1 MKKCICFL
9 VIYLFP
15 VLGYANCWQIGNND
29 RRNFCLAISQNN
41 DNYCWQI
48 SSNNQKNYC
57 LALVK
62 RDKNYCWQ
70 IDDFDTRQECLA
82 FVDIRN

>member
-1 MKKCICFL
+1 MKKYVCFL
-9 VIYLFP
+9 AIYLFP
-15 VLGYANCWQIGNND
+15 LTVNADCWQIGNQD
-29 RRNFCLAISQNN
+29 RRNFCLAISEKN

-48 SSNNQKNYC
+48 SNNNQRNYC

-62 RDKNYCWQ
+62 KDKNYCWQ
-70 IDDFDTRQECLA
+70 VDDNDSRNECLS